1 MKSVLI
7 PIALLALTACG
18 SSSSSDATSAPD
30 ESTAASTEAPA
41 DVTTEAP
48 ATSTTNP
55 AAANNAHIPEVGEN
69 YLREYADLPWVSV
82 QTRNS
87 SRQNRNS
94 NNYYNINSNRPNGRS
109 DVYNNNNSS
118 MSWRKDEVRQQQS
131 RRRRPNSYGEFQLQE
146 LQPKL
151 REVCDN
157 FKPVFRFLGP
167 IGTQNIF

>member
-1 MKSVLI
+1 MI
-7 PIALLALTACG
+7 PA
-18 SSSSSDATSAPD
+18 SAQNRFLPN
-30 ESTAASTEAPA
+30 PA
-41 DVTTEAP
+41 DQAAAGTVQNRFLPNP
-48 ATSTTNP
+48 ADQAAAGAAQNRFLPNP

-109 DVYNNNNSS
+109 DVYNNNNNSS

-167 IGTQNIF
+167 IGTQKYFKN

>member
-1 MKSVLI
+1 MI
-7 PIALLALTACG
+7 PA
-18 SSSSSDATSAPD
+18 SAQNRFLPN
-30 ESTAASTEAPA
+30 PA
-41 DVTTEAP
+41 DQAAAGTAQNRFLPNP
-48 ATSTTNP
+48 ADQAAAGAAQNRFLPNP

-167 IGTQNIF
+167 IGTQKYFKN